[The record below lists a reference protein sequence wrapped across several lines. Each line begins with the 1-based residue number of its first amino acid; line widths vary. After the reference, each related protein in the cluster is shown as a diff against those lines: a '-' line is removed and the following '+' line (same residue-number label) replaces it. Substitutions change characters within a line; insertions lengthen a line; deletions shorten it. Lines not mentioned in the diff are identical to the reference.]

1 MPKTLRCA
9 GTHPLSLWRKNQI
22 WKGME
27 TRKVRKSAAGWLMAT
42 PERPS
47 RPGSS
52 TMSGTDKS
60 PLRQEASRVA
70 AGKFTVFGR
79 VTPAQ

>member
-9 GTHPLSLWRKNQI
+9 GTHPRSLWRKNQI

-47 RPGSS
+47 SPGSS
-52 TMSGTDKS
+52 RMSGTYKS
-60 PLRQEASRVA
+60 PLRQEASSVA
-70 AGKFTVFGR
+70 A
-79 VTPAQ
+79 